1 MLYLA
6 YTCVP
11 RRLKHFIEQQSR
23 STLILTVLSL
33 HVLQFI
39 KSCSVPLNYSREML
53 LYDGVGDDCLI
64 VLLFYYFCEESIHLC
79 CYGVIMNLSTNC
91 LRHHSSLTLDY
102 VWKYVVLLSFVSFRK
117 NSWICVYTSFWL
129 LVPELQPCFCE
140 GLVILLRHRWR
151 IKPCALKLHKGCDW
165 SVAFKVLNVVYASCW
180 WCWQSKGRVWMVAIK
195 FSACI
200 VVLEGWLVIYW
211 QTAS

>member
-11 RRLKHFIEQQSR
+11 RRLKQFIKQQST
-23 STLILTVLSL
+23 STLILTVLLS

-53 LYDGVGDDCLI
+53 LYDGVGDDCL
-64 VLLFYYFCEESIHLC
+64 LFYYFCEESMHLC
-79 CYGVIMNLSTNC
+79 FYGVVMNLSTNC

-102 VWKYVVLLSFVSFRK
+102 VWKYVVLLSFVSLGK

-140 GLVILLRHRWR
+140 GSLILLRHRWR
-151 IKPCALKLHKGCDW
+151 IKPY
-165 SVAFKVLNVVYASCW
+165 VL
-180 WCWQSKGRVWMVAIK
+180 
-195 FSACI
+195 
-200 VVLEGWLVIYW
+200 
-211 QTAS
+211 